1 MASIKAL
8 TTLHDNT
15 TLTSNAANNTSSV
28 VVLDDGYG
36 AGLHL
41 QVTNANTQTVAGQIQ
56 IQTSADNTI
65 WYNFGRPLVASL
77 VNGAVTSW
85 GGIEIPIGVEYL
97 RLVTGSQ
104 SGASIYVNAQL
115 SEVTTV

>member
-1 MASIKAL
+1 MASIKVV

-15 TLTSNAANNTSSV
+15 TCNTNAAVNTSSV

-36 AGLHL
+36 ASLNI
-41 QVTNANTQTVAGQIQ
+41 QITNANTQTTAGQCQ
-56 IQTSADNTI
+56 IQVSCDNTI
-65 WYNFGRPLVASL
+65 FYDFGRPLVASL
-77 VNGAVTSW
+77 VNGAVTAW

-97 RLVTGSQ
+97 RVLTGSQ
-104 SGASIYVNAQL
+104 SGANIYVNAQL